1 MTPLI
6 SLRAVAAPID
16 GRNVDTDQI
25 IPARFLKADRG
36 QPGGYGRYLFHD
48 VRRDAQGNELPDF
61 VLNRPLFRNA
71 GILVAEHNFGCGSS
85 REGAVY
91 ALADCGVR
99 AVIAPSFGDIF
110 FNNCLKNGLLP
121 LRLDEKAVDA
131 LLAQLRGAASS
142 AQTQVDIDLDGQTVQ
157 WQPEGA
163 ANVSR
168 HAFDID
174 PFWRECLMKGVD
186 EIALT
191 LSYLDQIDQ
200 FESRYKAENPWITL
214 R

>member
-1 MTPLI
+1 MTPLTTL
-6 SLRAVAAPID
+6 SAVAAPID

-25 IPARFLKADRG
+25 IPARYLKADRS
-36 QPGGYGRYLFHD
+36 QPRGYGPYLFHD
-48 VRRDAQGNELPDF
+48 VRRDAQGNESAQF
-61 VLNRPLFRNA
+61 VLNQARFRNA

-121 LRLDEKAVDA
+121 LRLDEHSVAALIYQLHHADDA
-131 LLAQLRGAASS
+131 
-142 AQTQVDIDLDGQTVQ
+142 AQTQVEISLESQTVR
-157 WQPEGA
+157 WQPPGGA
-163 ANVSR
+163 DPSV
-168 HAFDID
+168 HAFGID

-186 EIALT
+186 EVELT
-191 LSYLDQIDQ
+191 LSYLDQIRQ
-200 FESRYKAENPWITL
+200 FESRYLAENPWMNAT
-214 R
+214 

>member
-6 SLRAVAAPID
+6 TLSAAAAAID

-48 VRRDAQGNELPDF
+48 VRRDAQGNECAQF
-61 VLNRPLFRNA
+61 VLNQPRFRSP

-121 LRLDEKAVDA
+121 LRLDEHSVAA
-131 LLAQLRGAASS
+131 LIYQLHHADDP
-142 AQTQVDIDLDGQTVQ
+142 AQTQVDIDLESQTVR
-157 WQPEGA
+157 WQPPGGA
-163 ANVSR
+163 APAI

-186 EIALT
+186 EVELT
-191 LSYLDQIDQ
+191 LSYLDQIGE
-200 FESRYKAENPWITL
+200 FESRYLAEHPWINT

>member
-6 SLRAVAAPID
+6 SLRAGAAPID

-48 VRRDAQGNELPDF
+48 VRRDAQGNELPGF
-61 VLNRPLFRNA
+61 VLNQPMFRNA
-71 GILVAEHNFGCGSS
+71 QILVAEHNFGCGSS

-121 LRLDEKAVDA
+121 LRLDEQAVA
-131 LLAQLRGAASS
+131 GLMHQLHQATSE
-142 AQTQVDIDLDGQTVQ
+142 AQTQVGIDLDSQTVQ
-157 WQPEGA
+157 WQAGQGSDMA
-163 ANVSR
+163 R
-168 HAFDID
+168 HAFEID

-191 LSYLDQIDQ
+191 LSYLDQIGQ
-200 FESRYKAENPWITL
+200 FESRYWSDNPWITP

>member
-6 SLRAVAAPID
+6 TFSAVAAPID

-25 IPARFLKADRG
+25 IPARFLKADRS
-36 QPGGYGRYLFHD
+36 QPRGYGPYLFHD
-48 VRRDAQGNELPDF
+48 VRRDAQGNESAQF
-61 VLNRPLFRNA
+61 VLNQARFRNA

-121 LRLDEKAVDA
+121 LRLDEHSVAALIYQLHHADDA
-131 LLAQLRGAASS
+131 
-142 AQTQVDIDLDGQTVQ
+142 AQTQVEISLESQTVR
-157 WQPEGA
+157 WQPPGGA
-163 ANVSR
+163 DPSV
-168 HAFDID
+168 HAFGID

-186 EIALT
+186 EVELT
-191 LSYLDQIDQ
+191 LSYLDQIRQ
-200 FESRYKAENPWITL
+200 FESRYLAENPWMNAT
-214 R
+214 